1 MLNGELQRQRIG
13 LFQQL
18 VEMNDASNEQEQQA
32 TCELEMIAVWPF
44 TGGPPPAVPYA
55 VEGSIVV
62 GGGRERLRS
71 GHMVKHIK
79 DYNFS
84 KPNVQVSIFIRDII
98 DAYVELVAVDGRPFS
113 MFNDSGLRKILDPVL
128 NGISK
133 NNDLE
138 VDEPVYKLVNDN
150 SDTSSTSDDNNYN
163 NSDLENVLTFNSGPD
178 DGEIA
183 DSLNENFDDIHEQLK
198 KQFEKIVTD
207 IVAQNIDGI
216 FCVTHTLQL
225 AVIDSLKGSTVEK
238 LLKKMRVLVEKLR
251 NQTYLYLI
259 KKEKLKSPVLYYLT
273 RWHSTVDMLEKVQCL
288 RPFILYMSANDSKLN
303 KLCISSF
310 EWQQDAL
317 CKALLLFFFCINEDR
332 RENHNLHYSSPKS
345 FTTCQDINK
354 KIAI

>member
-71 GHMVKHIK
+71 GHMET
-79 DYNFS
+79 
-84 KPNVQVSIFIRDII
+84 Q
-98 DAYVELVAVDGRPFS
+98 
-113 MFNDSGLRKILDPVL
+113 
-128 NGISK
+128 ISK